1 MTRHYQESRDN
12 DISNV
17 YLGELLVQVQ
27 VVLGLGELLGQVQ
40 LVLGL
45 GELLGQVQVVLGLRL
60 GSGICKWT
68 VVTSITSSGGSGARS
83 TEHYRFL

>member
-40 LVLGL
+40 
-45 GELLGQVQVVLGLRL
+45 VVLGLRL

-68 VVTSITSSGGSGARS
+68 VVTPITSSGGSGARS

>member
-40 LVLGL
+40 
-45 GELLGQVQVVLGLRL
+45 VVLGLRL

-68 VVTSITSSGGSGARS
+68 VLSSITLFGGSGARS

>member
-1 MTRHYQESRDN
+1 MVVNQVQVTRHYQESRDN

-17 YLGELLVQVQ
+17 YLGGLLVQVQ
-27 VVLGLGELLGQVQ
+27 V
-40 LVLGL
+40 VLGL

-60 GSGICKWT
+60 GPGICKWT

>member
-27 VVLGLGELLGQVQ
+27 VVLGLGELLV
-40 LVLGL
+40 
-45 GELLGQVQVVLGLRL
+45 QVQVVLGLRL

-68 VVTSITSSGGSGARS
+68 VLSSITSSGGSG
-83 TEHYRFL
+83 LD

>member
-27 VVLGLGELLGQVQ
+27 V
-40 LVLGL
+40 VLGL

>member
-40 LVLGL
+40 
-45 GELLGQVQVVLGLRL
+45 VVLGLRL

-68 VVTSITSSGGSGARS
+68 VFSSITSSGGFGARS
-83 TEHYRFL
+83 TEYYRFF

>member
-1 MTRHYQESRDN
+1 
-12 DISNV
+12 
-17 YLGELLVQVQ
+17 
-27 VVLGLGELLGQVQ
+27 VLGLGELLV
-40 LVLGL
+40 
-45 GELLGQVQVVLGLRL
+45 QVQVVLGLRL

>member
-1 MTRHYQESRDN
+1 MCAKPETSAASIHEQ
-12 DISNV
+12 
-17 YLGELLVQVQ
+17 YLVVVVPVTEGADGDVGEL
-27 VVLGLGELLGQVQ
+27 
-40 LVLGL
+40 
-45 GELLGQVQVVLGLRL
+45 LGLRL

>member
-1 MTRHYQESRDN
+1 MCVKPETSAASIYEQYLVVVDPVTEGADG
-12 DISNV
+12 D
-17 YLGELLVQVQ
+17 LGELLV
-27 VVLGLGELLGQVQ
+27 
-40 LVLGL
+40 
-45 GELLGQVQVVLGLRL
+45 QVQVVLGLRL

>member
-40 LVLGL
+40 
-45 GELLGQVQVVLGLRL
+45 VVLGRDGGTMTLCRACKVGGCQL
-60 GSGICKWT
+60 GSGDT
-68 VVTSITSSGGSGARS
+68 PLSRVTR
-83 TEHYRFL
+83 